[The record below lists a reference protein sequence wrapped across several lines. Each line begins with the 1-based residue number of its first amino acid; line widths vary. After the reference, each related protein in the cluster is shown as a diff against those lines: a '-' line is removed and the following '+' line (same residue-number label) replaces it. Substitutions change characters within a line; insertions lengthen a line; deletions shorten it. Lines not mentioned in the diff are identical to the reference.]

1 MDITIELSE
10 LSETDRATLE
20 GFVPSAEIYHSTG
33 VVGGD
38 PLWVIAIST
47 AATAAATA
55 SGGLAKL
62 LHEWQQRGIQ
72 RRVQFKRTSRSTQ
85 WDFKGMS
92 VEEIERLLTKEFEL
106 RNEDDGG
113 GE

>member
-10 LSETDRATLE
+10 LRETDRAKLE
-20 GFVPSAEIYHSTG
+20 GLVPGAEIYHSTG

-47 AATAAATA
+47 AAAAVATV

-72 RRVQFKRTSRSTQ
+72 RRVQFKITGRSTQ

-92 VEEIERLLTKEFEL
+92 VEEIDRLLTREFE
-106 RNEDDGG
+106 RRGEDDGD